1 MLSIGYKYTYQ
12 TVDRGIIEFLGPEG
26 LYRLAHT
33 FVVRSNRINFSFL
46 FHYLL
51 VLTSGFIFI
60 FFINYFSIEAG
71 GLLLWVDPAV
81 INIIAIGFL
90 LIKDK

>member
-1 MLSIGYKYTYQ
+1 MLNIGYKYTYQ
-12 TVDRGIIEFLGPEG
+12 AIDRGVIEFLGPEG

-51 VLTSGFIFI
+51 ILSSGFILI
-60 FFINYFSIEAG
+60 FFVNYFSIETG
-71 GLLLWVDPAV
+71 ILLL
-81 INIIAIGFL
+81 
-90 LIKDK
+90 